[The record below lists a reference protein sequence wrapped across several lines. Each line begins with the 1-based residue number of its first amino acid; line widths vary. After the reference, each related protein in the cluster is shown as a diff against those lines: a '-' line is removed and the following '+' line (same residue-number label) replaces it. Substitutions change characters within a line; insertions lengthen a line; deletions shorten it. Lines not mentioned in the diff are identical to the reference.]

1 MLTFWKY
8 DLEFIYP
15 HLPTGPGDPRN
26 PTTPSPEVQARIT
39 VCFGFGIEAEGVA
52 LSPKFTMETK
62 SACTT
67 AIDACM
73 G

>member
-15 HLPTGPGDPRN
+15 PLPAGPGDPRN
-26 PTTPSPEVQARIT
+26 PATLSPEVQAPIT
-39 VCFGFGIEAEGVA
+39 FFLGFGIEAEGVA